1 LLASTLYIP
10 ATSNKSLLLPA
21 PPAPLMA
28 TYASIATQMA
38 ALDSVILRVKG
49 EYEDVVGGLDAVGE
63 LMFIMDGV
71 SEKLQE
77 SKLKE
82 ARELKV

>member
-1 LLASTLYIP
+1 
-10 ATSNKSLLLPA
+10 
-21 PPAPLMA
+21 MA